1 MTHVLTVSPIRRATC
16 RALSLTASSL
26 AAGVMTAALTLPLR
40 PLMAQDMMTVEVSRG
55 YALGAGDVLR
65 LEFLNRPDIQLNI
78 PVELNGYANFPFAGS
93 VLVAGRTIEELRAEL
108 PVLLDGVVLREEI
121 GDDLRSNNVSGSEL
135 ILSVFSYR
143 PIVVAGDVAVPG
155 EVEFTVGMTAR
166 TAVFKAQ
173 GIGSVRNGASGSVNL
188 FRTRAEVGRV
198 VTRHAVLSA
207 LIDGAE
213 TIGEEDLVLPPNT
226 GLTPANLVDRA
237 NSDLALERAKI
248 NQEKSREQMRIDSAA
263 QRISSSKARVES
275 LTDAEAEERE
285 NVGRLDALMERR
297 LVATD
302 MLNEA
307 RRNALQTS
315 EFRHKAS
322 DEAVNAQLEWEE
334 LLVTSRIEDINRQ
347 QTWRTEVAALDGELD
362 VLMVALAAAWG
373 QDATATVYRQT
384 LAGVMRLTVG
394 MDDMLMPGDIVELD
408 QTWVGQ

>member
-173 GIGSVRNGASGSVNL
+173 GIGSVRNGASGSVNQHRSDTGKSGGSCQ
-188 FRTRAEVGRV
+188 FRSRARTRQDQSGKEPR
-198 VTRHAVLSA
+198 
-207 LIDGAE
+207 
-213 TIGEEDLVLPPNT
+213 
-226 GLTPANLVDRA
+226 
-237 NSDLALERAKI
+237 
-248 NQEKSREQMRIDSAA
+248 
-263 QRISSSKARVES
+263 
-275 LTDAEAEERE
+275 TDAHRLSGPAHQLVQGPCRE
-285 NVGRLDALMERR
+285 
-297 LVATD
+297 
-302 MLNEA
+302 
-307 RRNALQTS
+307 
-315 EFRHKAS
+315 S
-322 DEAVNAQLEWEE
+322 D
-334 LLVTSRIEDINRQ
+334 RC
-347 QTWRTEVAALDGELD
+347 
-362 VLMVALAAAWG
+362 
-373 QDATATVYRQT
+373 
-384 LAGVMRLTVG
+384 
-394 MDDMLMPGDIVELD
+394 
-408 QTWVGQ
+408 